1 MTGNKAL
8 QSFANVLE
16 IRLDDL
22 MTFPETPTR
31 KTGTHK
37 YPKRVIKALYGKNDK
52 IKSTAVKVLE
62 EVCGVE
68 SAAKTD

>member
-1 MTGNKAL
+1 
-8 QSFANVLE
+8 
-16 IRLDDL
+16 

-31 KTGTHK
+31 KTGDYK
-37 YPKRVIKALYGKNDK
+37 YLKRVIKALDGKTDK

-68 SAAKTD
+68 